1 LFYKNIQKSYENSDD
16 ARWKNIP
23 KVIDYKFINSSNKG
37 EIALTS
43 LDKIMRNH
51 ESLDK
56 QNIKLENKQIVRA
69 EIIAKNNLVTDNFFD
84 EKSLIEMERVKKGIS
99 VTYANFVNNESLNYQ
114 MELDNLVRSN
124 NINMWAVGIDNF
136 KQESELIKE
145 NTEGH
150 YGNITYNNHISSEN
164 MLTLFNEANNH
175 LDKPRIEK
183 NIPSFGYYEND
194 YFNLKSSN
202 SFKNILN
209 TYSQFENTQK
219 LVSKTQDFTIAADD
233 SRKENVNVVDHYTDK
248 EISKKSIWSDVSND
262 KVYNLHFLNNM
273 YRDDIDV
280 ANEGRED
287 SRTENVND
295 LESYNNNYYSSVEK
309 FSQNDNEADYFNAQ
323 QLDNAKSRMVN
334 LNSIKNIQK
343 LAQLF
348 PEGVTEKIY
357 EQKDSNGDVSVVTI
371 IRIVVKGNKGDE
383 YKKVR
388 SKWGIGYFKNGGVI
402 SQNIWDTETN

>member
-1 LFYKNIQKSYENSDD
+1 MSQARSLLKETRERIFIETQSASNKYKLAIENYFTAKENLALANRIKDKNQIKYFEGMVGSFELRQAQTQLYTTQQELKSNYQTEQVNLFYKNIQKSYENSDD

-164 MLTLFNEANNH
+164 MLTLFNEANN
-175 LDKPRIEK
+175 
-183 NIPSFGYYEND
+183 YYN
-194 YFNLKSSN
+194 
-202 SFKNILN
+202 
-209 TYSQFENTQK
+209 
-219 LVSKTQDFTIAADD
+219 
-233 SRKENVNVVDHYTDK
+233 RKFL
-248 EISKKSIWSDVSND
+248 IIIIW
-262 KVYNLHFLNNM
+262 
-273 YRDDIDV
+273 ICW
-280 ANEGRED
+280 
-287 SRTENVND
+287 
-295 LESYNNNYYSSVEK
+295 
-309 FSQNDNEADYFNAQ
+309 
-323 QLDNAKSRMVN
+323 
-334 LNSIKNIQK
+334 
-343 LAQLF
+343 
-348 PEGVTEKIY
+348 KI
-357 EQKDSNGDVSVVTI
+357 
-371 IRIVVKGNKGDE
+371 
-383 YKKVR
+383 
-388 SKWGIGYFKNGGVI
+388 
-402 SQNIWDTETN
+402 